1 MNLIGDRIPSV
12 AIKYLLFF
20 LVALPM
26 SSGAVVAAT
35 LDCYDAGHAIGWLI
49 FPLALMMLGA
59 AVLNDRVLIPKFL
72 LRRRYLIYA
81 LLLLAVS
88 FVVPLLAIPM
98 EYGAREAMEMPHRIA
113 DYLSPWIFVNNLSS
127 AALIFLLLC
136 GMSVAALYHQWQAEA
151 AQERALSASVERQIR
166 ELKSRLD
173 PKTIFGFLDRITA
186 AVKSA
191 PQTALEQIQKL
202 SSYLRAQLYELPAPV
217 LQPANDPD
225 PSPGKRAFR
234 IEDFISASR
243 YRLWRFLAMELLI
256 ALICIGCFFV
266 TPDSPVF
273 NADMLESFLA
283 LMVVLNMVC
292 LGNFY
297 LLFPLVLKK
306 GSLRGYVMWTT
317 VFVIAVALIAVIAEY
332 AFHEPTPYRRR
343 LPAEIAFLAMSG
355 TTMTLG
361 FFLAGTASILS
372 LKRWILSSQ
381 RKVRLQAEQAKY
393 ELAFLKKQINPHFL
407 FNVLNNIG
415 ILVEEEPEDAARMLK
430 ELRILLDYQ
439 LTDTNRE
446 YTTVGAELNFIS
458 SYLALEK
465 TRKDRFDYT
474 VAADAGLDDV
484 RIPTLLFIPFV
495 ENAAK
500 YSSTVNGKRL
510 VSVKLSRLGKHL
522 MFECVNDFKPADA
535 VSSEVGGLGIPNT
548 LRRLELLYGQKFT
561 YATQT
566 TDSKYITRITLPI
579 I

>member
-1 MNLIGDRIPSV
+1 MNLIGDKIPSV
-12 AIKYLLFF
+12 AVKYLLFF

-35 LDCYDAGHAIGWLI
+35 LDCYDAGHAIEWLI

-59 AVLNDRVLIPKFL
+59 AILNDRVLIPKFL

-113 DYLSPWIFVNNLSS
+113 DYFSPWVLVNNLSS
-127 AALIFLLLC
+127 AALIFILLS
-136 GMSVAALYHQWQAEA
+136 GMSVAALYHHWQAEA
-151 AQERALSASVERQIR
+151 AQERALSESVERQIR
-166 ELKSRLD
+166 ELKSRLA
-173 PKTIFGFLDRITA
+173 PRTIFGFLDRITS

-191 PQTALEQIQKL
+191 PQTAIEQIQRL
-202 SSYLRAQLYELPAPV
+202 SAYLRTQLYELPAPA
-217 LQPANDPD
+217 LQPANGPD
-225 PSPGKRAFR
+225 PGPGKRAFR
-234 IEDFISASR
+234 IEDFISAPK

-266 TPDSPVF
+266 TPDRPVF
-273 NADMLESFLA
+273 NADMFKSFLA
-283 LMVVLNMVC
+283 LMVVLNAVC

-317 VFVIAVALIAVIAEY
+317 VFVIAVALIAVVAEY
-332 AFHEPTPYRRR
+332 AFHDPTPYRRR

-361 FFLAGTASILS
+361 FFLAGTASMLS
-372 LKRWILSSQ
+372 LKRWILSSR

-415 ILVEEEPEDAARMLK
+415 ILVEEEPEEANRMLK

-439 LTDTNRE
+439 LTDTNRA
-446 YTTVGAELNFIS
+446 YTTVGAELNFLS

-474 VAADAGLDDV
+474 VAADTGLDDV

-500 YSSTVNGKRL
+500 YSSTVNGKRM

-522 MFECVNDFKPADA
+522 MFECVNDFKPSDA
-535 VSSEVGGLGIPNT
+535 MHREVGGLGIPNT

-561 YATQT
+561 YATQV

-579 I
+579 S